1 MTPNEELMSRVGR
14 ICGPLFDAISPPQ
27 HPTTTFPKAFV
38 MALTAGETGAWLVHN
53 PDVPSRFEPSIYQHL
68 LDVQRGTKKNYGAI
82 TTAMLQP
89 LTDAQLR
96 DHASSWS
103 LTQILGYMELGWKIS
118 LAEIQNPATHYNCT
132 LRLLAEFTHSFWL
145 DPEKDFAELFT
156 CWNTG
161 NPHGK
166 TYDPAYVQN
175 GLDRMEAWKSV
186 QVQGG

>member
-1 MTPNEELMSRVGR
+1 MGDNQCLMVRVEL
-14 ICGPLFDAISPPQ
+14 ICGPLWDAISPPGN
-27 HPTTTFPKAFV
+27 PTTTFPKAFV

-53 PDVPSRFEPSIYQHL
+53 PDVPSRFETSIYQHL
-68 LDVQRGTKKNYGAI
+68 LDVQWGTKKNYGAI

-103 LTQILGYMELGWKIS
+103 LTQILGYMALGWKIP

-132 LRLLAEFTHSFWL
+132 LRLLGEFEHQYML
-145 DPEKDFAELFT
+145 DPQKDFDRFFR

-161 NPHGK
+161 SPTGK

-175 GLDRMEAWKSV
+175 GLDRMEVWKSL